1 MTAMALFL
9 AAWGVQ
15 SLTAIALGLLA
26 GRLARRAPEPDP
38 GQLPPPFPRG
48 LRPLAGPGQG

>member
-15 SLTAIALGLLA
+15 SAAAIALGLLA

-38 GQLPPPFPRG
+38 GQLPAPFPRG
-48 LRPLAGPGQG
+48 LRPLAGPGRG